1 MPDAAGVNTGT
12 STRFELDA
20 RRLSLRQSSCRP
32 FRSCAIQPMT
42 ARKLSDDDLRSVFA
56 YLRTIPAVKNDV
68 PDTTVPLE
76 LQTAIARANERIVS
90 GK

>member
-1 MPDAAGVNTGT
+1 
-12 STRFELDA
+12 
-20 RRLSLRQSSCRP
+20 
-32 FRSCAIQPMT
+32 MT

-76 LQTAIARANERIVS
+76 VQTAIARANERIVS